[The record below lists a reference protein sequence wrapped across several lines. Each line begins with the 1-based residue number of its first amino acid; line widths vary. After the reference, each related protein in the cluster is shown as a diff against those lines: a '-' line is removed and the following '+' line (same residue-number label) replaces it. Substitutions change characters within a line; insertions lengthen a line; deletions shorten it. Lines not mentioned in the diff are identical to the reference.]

1 MTKDYATEC
10 LLNYECII
18 IKNHCKIITV
28 DLSRQNELCAFPKL
42 IKQIQF
48 AGELSNIDGV
58 KSQQNYLKGV

>member
-18 IKNHCKIITV
+18 IKNHYKIITV

-48 AGELSNIDGV
+48 VGKLSNVDGV
-58 KSQQNYLKGV
+58 KSQQNSLRGV